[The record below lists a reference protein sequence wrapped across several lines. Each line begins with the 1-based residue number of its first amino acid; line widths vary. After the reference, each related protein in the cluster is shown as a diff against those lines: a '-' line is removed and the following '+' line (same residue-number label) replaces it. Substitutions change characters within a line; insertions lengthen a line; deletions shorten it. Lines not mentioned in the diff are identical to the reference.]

1 MDESRATLTIPEAG
15 TILGISRAHAYDLAR
30 EGVIPSIKL
39 GRRTVVPR
47 HALEVFMASASEPK
61 AS

>member
-1 MDESRATLTIPEAG
+1 MDASRATLTIPEAG
-15 TILGISRAHAYDLAR
+15 NILGISRAHAYDLAR

-47 HALEVFMASASEPK
+47 HALEVFMSSASEPK